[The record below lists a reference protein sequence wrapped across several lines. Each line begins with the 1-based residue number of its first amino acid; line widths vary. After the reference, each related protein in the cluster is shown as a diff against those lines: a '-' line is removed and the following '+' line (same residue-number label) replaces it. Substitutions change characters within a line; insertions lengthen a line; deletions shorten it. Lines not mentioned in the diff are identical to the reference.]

1 MSILGLVPV
10 CDNPMSSY
18 TYLAFCALFSGIG
31 IGSTALIWWCR
42 REINRVEQRVDEHDE
57 FTDDVSVT
65 IAKMST
71 DIAVTREAVQN
82 LEHGMKDL
90 KKSISEINRMMM
102 DNRS

>member
-1 MSILGLVPV
+1 M
-10 CDNPMSSY
+10 
-18 TYLAFCALFSGIG
+18 
-31 IGSTALIWWCR
+31 
-42 REINRVEQRVDEHDE
+42 RVAEHDK
-57 FTDDVSVT
+57 FTSDTSAI

-102 DNRS
+102 DNR